1 MRMTLDEINKIND
14 NDCPDF
20 SDFARDQLPMPGKKK
35 RMDEILDKKI
45 KIVDY
50 RIRRSKHR
58 DGSQCL
64 QLQFVLDG
72 AVFVLFTGSD
82 VLIHQIESS
91 ADKIPFYGTI
101 TKVDRYY
108 SLT

>member
-1 MRMTLDEINKIND
+1 MTLDDIKKIQNETH
-14 NDCPDF
+14 PKF
-20 SDFARDQLPMPGKKK
+20 SEFARDQLPMPGVKK
-35 RMDEILDKKI
+35 RLDEILGKQI
-45 KIVDY
+45 TVVDY
-50 RIRRSKHR
+50 RLRKSKHR

-82 VLIHQIESS
+82 VLIHQIESC

>member
-1 MRMTLDEINKIND
+1 MTLDEINKIKD
-14 NDCPDF
+14 QQSPKF
-20 SDFARDQLPMPGKKK
+20 SDFAREQLPMPGKKK
-35 RMDEILDKKI
+35 RMDEILDKEI

-50 RIRRSKHR
+50 RLRRSKHR

-64 QLQFVLDG
+64 QMQFLMDG
-72 AVFVLFTGSD
+72 DVFVLFTGST
-82 VLIHQIESS
+82 VLINQIEASS
-91 ADKIPFYGTI
+91 DKIPFSGTI